1 MSNLKNAGIFL
12 NTLQTDA
19 VEVYCLP
26 QAHSLGN
33 TSVAVPILDL
43 YTDKKIYQI
52 QTWNSEEGYRRAQN
66 GSLRFTWELT
76 QPTYY
81 RDRKYADLQL
91 PVVVISSEPITN
103 MPEQLTEKYPSSRL
117 IRKFTNSSK
126 VFRYQTFVA
135 VFETI

>member
-1 MSNLKNAGIFL
+1 MHYL
-12 NTLQTDA
+12 
-19 VEVYCLP
+19 
-26 QAHSLGN
+26 N

-43 YTDKKIYQI
+43 YTDKKIYQS

-91 PVVVISSEPITN
+91 PVVVISSEPISN
-103 MPEQLTEKYPSSRL
+103 MPEQLAEKYPSSRL
-117 IRKFTNSSK
+117 IRKFANSSK
-126 VFRYQTFVA
+126 VFRYQTFVT

>member
-1 MSNLKNAGIFL
+1 M
-12 NTLQTDA
+12 NTLKADA

-26 QAHSLGN
+26 QVHSLGN

-43 YTDKKIYQI
+43 YTDKEIYQN

-76 QPTYY
+76 QPAYY
-81 RDRKYADLQL
+81 RDKKYADLQL
-91 PVVVISSEPITN
+91 PVVVISSEPISG
-103 MPEQLTEKYPSSRL
+103 MPEQLVKKYPASRM
-117 IRKFTNSSK
+117 IRKFTNSSR
-126 VFRYQTFVA
+126 VFRYQTFVT